1 MPVHL
6 VAQFKSPEK
15 NYHKEVIM
23 MKKGSTKI
31 DIKNERER
39 VNDFLKVVHST
50 IFYGESCGA

>member
-1 MPVHL
+1 
-6 VAQFKSPEK
+6 
-15 NYHKEVIM
+15 

-31 DIKNERER
+31 DIKNERERER